1 MVQASD
7 LNADQWKEGLRVDLS
22 QLRVIA
28 SNLPPGSS
36 MAIVGHLQFFLSRAR
51 IGLPRASQLMFVE
64 YKEVA
69 PNSPKDGDQFFKN
82 KWSILQAHHL
92 ASMRISMRIL
102 DHYQFTELFNGRD
115 RAAWLASCF
124 GVTND
129 SINSMTDLELDL
141 VGRSAR

>member
-1 MVQASD
+1 VVQASD

-51 IGLPRASQLMFVE
+51 IGLPRASQMMFVE

-92 ASMRISMRIL
+92 ASMCIL
-102 DHYQFTELFNGRD
+102 STTTSSQ
-115 RAAWLASCF
+115 
-124 GVTND
+124 
-129 SINSMTDLELDL
+129 NSSTGET
-141 VGRSAR
+141 GPPE